1 MLAKRD
7 RERESNWGTIVGF
20 PAGRESGA
28 AMVEATADCADGGG
42 EECRRELLPRLDSV
56 SHLAGEEVKGGHR

>member
-1 MLAKRD
+1 
-7 RERESNWGTIVGF
+7 VV
-20 PAGRESGA
+20 
-28 AMVEATADCADGGG
+28 VEATADRADGGG